1 MDDEAEDDEREGL
14 LDDEVEREV
23 LYIALV
29 IHSNEIVILLL
40 VQEGRLQ
47 QIEGTLAL
55 VVLWLIDDDV
65 EGLRYATADED
76 LEVIEQVDEV
86 VLLNVVE
93 VLDVNEM
100 LDELV
105 VVVAE
110 LDDEVV
116 DFVVLELRQMEL
128 IDDEEGYDFKAI

>member
-1 MDDEAEDDEREGL
+1 MDDEAEDDEREEM

-40 VQEGRLQ
+40 VQEGRLH

-55 VVLWLIDDDV
+55 VVLWLIDDDI
-65 EGLRYATADED
+65 EGRRYAQANED
-76 LEVIEQVDEV
+76 LEVLEQVDEV
-86 VLLNVVE
+86 VVFIVLE

-105 VVVAE
+105 VVA
-110 LDDEVV
+110 DDEVEV
-116 DFVVLELRQMEL
+116 DFAVLEFRQMEV